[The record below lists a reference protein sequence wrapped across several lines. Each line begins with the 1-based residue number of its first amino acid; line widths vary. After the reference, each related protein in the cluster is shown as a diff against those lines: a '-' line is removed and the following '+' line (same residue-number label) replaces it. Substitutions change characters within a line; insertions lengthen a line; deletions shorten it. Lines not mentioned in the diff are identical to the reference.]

1 MFGHWELL
9 LILAIVIVV
18 FGAKRIPDIMGGI
31 GKGIGSFKRSFQFDG
46 SSPEQAAARSS
57 EPPKE
62 KI

>member
-9 LILAIVIVV
+9 LILAIVVIV

-31 GKGIGSFKRSFQFDG
+31 GKGIGSFKRSLELDG
-46 SSPEQAAARSS
+46 PSPEQAPTSS
-57 EPPKE
+57 PEPPKE

>member
-1 MFGHWELL
+1 MLGHWELI
-9 LILAIVIVV
+9 LILAIVVIV

-31 GKGIGSFKRSFQFDG
+31 GKGIGSFKRSLDFDAP
-46 SSPEQAAARSS
+46 SPEQAATRSP